1 MGGVSGEVPS
11 LTQFRSRSGRY
22 AAMPAERRAR
32 SSRKFR
38 SRGTATAFGV
48 GVILALA
55 PVVNAGAIGLP
66 TSFAMSPS
74 SGPPGTTVQVSG
86 NGCSPGLLFLFGSS
100 SVMINAG
107 TMPPTSVQVPA
118 QSNGA
123 WRGTFKIPASAR
135 ATAAEITAT
144 CVSGGLQ
151 SLLTFYWPKTF
162 TVGGRVV
169 PTTPSLPVSTPLRT
183 STTSMLSGPGT
194 AGPTTT
200 SHVSVPNDGAGS
212 SAPGASTD
220 TAGAGSGNG
229 SNGRDGAPPA
239 SGTASGRGATAS
251 GPVARA
257 ADLRSPEL
265 SVSRSNDGAGLGWL
279 LWLLVLS
286 VPVGALALYAWMRHA
301 RRAGVAGLEPDS
313 T

>member
-1 MGGVSGEVPS
+1 
-11 LTQFRSRSGRY
+11 
-22 AAMPAERRAR
+22 MPAERRAR
-32 SSRKFR
+32 SARKFR

-48 GVILALA
+48 GVILALGPA
-55 PVVNAGAIGLP
+55 GHAGAIGLP

-86 NGCSPGLLFLFGSS
+86 NGCSPGLLFGSS

-118 QSNGA
+118 KSNGA
-123 WRGTFKIPASAR
+123 WRGTFKIPGGAR
-135 ATAAEITAT
+135 AAAAEVTAT

-151 SLLTFYWPKTF
+151 SLLTMYWPKTF
-162 TVGGRVV
+162 TVSGQVV
-169 PTTPSLPVSTPLRT
+169 PTTAASPVSAPPRT
-183 STTSMLSGPGT
+183 STTATLSAPGI

-212 SAPGASTD
+212 GAPGASTD
-220 TAGAGSGNG
+220 TRAGAASGNG
-229 SNGRDGAPPA
+229 SNGHDGVPGA
-239 SGTASGRGATAS
+239 SGTAPGKGATAS

-265 SVSRSNDGAGLGWL
+265 SVSKSNDPAGLGWL

-286 VPVGALALYAWMRHA
+286 VPAGALALYAWMRHA
-301 RRAGVAGLEPDS
+301 RRAGGAELEPDS
-313 T
+313 A

>member
-1 MGGVSGEVPS
+1 MR
-11 LTQFRSRSGRY
+11 LRF
-22 AAMPAERRAR
+22 AMLVI
-32 SSRKFR
+32 
-38 SRGTATAFGV
+38 G
-48 GVILALA
+48 ILAWTLL
-55 PVVNAGAIGLP
+55 LP
-66 TSFAMSPS
+66 AALMIRQPPATSE
-74 SGPPGTTVQVSG
+74 
-86 NGCSPGLLFLFGSS
+86 
-100 SVMINAG
+100 
-107 TMPPTSVQVPA
+107 
-118 QSNGA
+118 
-123 WRGTFKIPASAR
+123 SA
-135 ATAAEITAT
+135 
-144 CVSGGLQ
+144 
-151 SLLTFYWPKTF
+151 
-162 TVGGRVV
+162 
-169 PTTPSLPVSTPLRT
+169 
-183 STTSMLSGPGT
+183 
-194 AGPTTT
+194 
-200 SHVSVPNDGAGS
+200 
-212 SAPGASTD
+212 